1 MEPLDKDS
9 IVAQHNDLITAVARM
24 EKIPLKLFEMAVGAY
39 DSKSDSNEV
48 EIDKE
53 LVYDFLDI
61 KGGSRSKRLEKALF
75 DLHQHAVFTLTHKED
90 DGTETTMTISPISST
105 SYNSAGSKIKLRFD
119 RDLLPYIS
127 MLQTNFTQYRL
138 SDIAELGSK
147 YAIVLYKLL
156 TMSYNQYGYYRK
168 HPDKGKTPTQI
179 DAMANPHF
187 TLAQLK
193 HITGT
198 ENRYPRFNSFDQSV
212 IKPAVK
218 EICDKTEYSISY
230 DKHKTGRRVTGIVF
244 HIKKDGIS
252 YVKNAEKPRKQAA
265 GKLDAA
271 ELQTVLSSP
280 YTGMLMTA
288 GLTDPIALTGDAD
301 YQRGLLERLYP
312 AYDRF
317 AEKFDQATLERHVKY
332 VGEHTAQKPAS
343 LVPYM
348 LKALADYESRLTQ
361 TGTSQ
366 KSGRAQ
372 ISEELPEWAAHPEN
386 VKDKKPT
393 AEQTA
398 AFHRMLADFDKKQ
411 KSGRA
416 QINEELP
423 DWAAHPENVKNKK
436 PSPEKLAKIDRML
449 AELEKDKK
457 H

>member
-61 KGGSRSKRLEKALF
+61 KGGSRSKRLEKALI

-168 HPDKGKTPTQI
+168 HPDKGKTPAQI

-187 TLAQLK
+187 TLAELK

-198 ENRYPRFNSFDQSV
+198 ENCYPRFNSFDQSV
-212 IKPAVK
+212 IKPAIK
-218 EICDKTEYSISY
+218 EICDKTDYSIAY

-244 HIKKDGIS
+244 HIKRDGIS
-252 YVKNAEKPRKQAA
+252 YVKNKDRSEPEPAV
-265 GKLDAA
+265 KLDAI
-271 ELQTVLSSP
+271 ELQTVLGSP
-280 YTGMLMTA
+280 YTGLLMAA
-288 GLTDPIALTGDAD
+288 GLTDPIALTGDAS

-317 AEKFDQATLERHVKY
+317 VERFDQAALERHVKY
-332 VGEHTAQKPAS
+332 VGEHTAQKPAQ

-348 LKALADYESRLTQ
+348 LKALADYESRLTK
-361 TGTSQ
+361 TGTAP
-366 KSGRAQ
+366 K
-372 ISEELPEWAAHPEN
+372 H
-386 VKDKKPT
+386 
-393 AEQTA
+393 
-398 AFHRMLADFDKKQ
+398 
-411 KSGRA
+411 GRA
-416 QINEELP
+416 QINEDLP
-423 DWAAHPENVKNKK
+423 AWAAHPETVKTKK

-449 AELEKDKK
+449 AELEKGKK
-457 H
+457 SGRAQINEELPD

>member
-39 DSKSDSNEV
+39 DSQSNSNEI

-187 TLAQLK
+187 TLAELK

-218 EICDKTEYSISY
+218 EICDKTEYSITY
-230 DKHKTGRRVTGIVF
+230 DKHKTGRRVTGIIF
-244 HIKKDGIS
+244 HVKKDGIS
-252 YVKNAEKPRKQAA
+252 YVKDAEKPRKQTT

-288 GLTDPIALTGDAD
+288 GLTDPIALTGDAS

-317 AEKFDQATLERHVKY
+317 VERFDQAALERHVKY
-332 VGEHTAQKPAS
+332 VGEHTAQKPAQ

-348 LKALADYESRLTQ
+348 LKALADYENRLTKA
-361 TGTSQ
+361 GTAS
-366 KSGRAQ
+366 KHGRAQ
-372 ISEELPEWAAHPEN
+372 IDEQLPAWAAHPES
-386 VKDKKPT
+386 VK
-393 AEQTA
+393 
-398 AFHRMLADFDKKQ
+398 
-411 KSGRA
+411 S
-416 QINEELP
+416 
-423 DWAAHPENVKNKK
+423 KK
-436 PSPEKLAKIDRML
+436 PSPEKLAKIDQML
-449 AELEKDKK
+449 AELEKGKENR
-457 H
+457 

>member
-61 KGGSRSKRLEKALF
+61 KGGSRSKRLEKALI

-212 IKPAVK
+212 IKPAIK
-218 EICDKTEYSISY
+218 EICDKTDYAIAY

-244 HIKKDGIS
+244 HIKRDGIS
-252 YVKNAEKPRKQAA
+252 YVKDAEKPRKQTT
-265 GKLDAA
+265 GKLDAV
-271 ELQTVLSSP
+271 ELQSVLSSP
-280 YTGMLMTA
+280 YTGILMTA
-288 GLTDPIALTGDAD
+288 GLTDPVALTGDAS
-301 YQRGLLERLYP
+301 YQRDLLKRLYP

-317 AEKFDQATLERHVKY
+317 VERFDQAALERHVKY
-332 VGEHTAQKPAS
+332 VGEHTAQKPAQ

-348 LKALADYESRLTQ
+348 LKALADYENRLTKA
-361 TGTSQ
+361 GTAP
-366 KSGRAQ
+366 KHGRAQ
-372 ISEELPEWAAHPEN
+372 IDEQLPAWAAHPES
-386 VKDKKPT
+386 VKT
-393 AEQTA
+393 
-398 AFHRMLADFDKKQ
+398 
-411 KSGRA
+411 
-416 QINEELP
+416 
-423 DWAAHPENVKNKK
+423 KK

-449 AELEKDKK
+449 AELEKGKK
-457 H
+457 R

>member
-1 MEPLDKDS
+1 MEPIDKDS
-9 IVAQHNDLITAVARM
+9 IVTQHNDLIKAVARM

-39 DSKSDSNEV
+39 DSQSNSNEV

-61 KGGSRSKRLEKALF
+61 RGGSRSKRLEKALF

-156 TMSYNQYGYYRK
+156 TMSYNQHNYYLR
-168 HPDKGKTPTQI
+168 HPDKGKTPDQI
-179 DAMANPHF
+179 DAMANPRF
-187 TLAQLK
+187 TLTELK

-218 EICDKTEYSISY
+218 EICDKTDYSISY
-230 DKHKTGRRVTGIVF
+230 DKHKTGRRVTGIIF
-244 HIKKDGIS
+244 HVKKDGIS
-252 YVKNAEKPRKQAA
+252 YVKNTEKPIKQT
-265 GKLDAA
+265 GIKLDAA
-271 ELQTVLSSP
+271 ELQTVLSSS
-280 YTGMLMTA
+280 YTGLLMAA

-317 AEKFDQATLERHVKY
+317 VDRFDQATLERHIKY
-332 VGEHTAQKPAS
+332 VGEHTAQKPNS

-348 LKALADYESRLTQ
+348 LKALADYEERLAQ

-366 KSGRAQ
+366 KS
-372 ISEELPEWAAHPEN
+372 S
-386 VKDKKPT
+386 
-393 AEQTA
+393 
-398 AFHRMLADFDKKQ
+398 
-411 KSGRA
+411 RA

-423 DWAAHPENVKNKK
+423 GWAAHPENIKTKK
-436 PSPEKLAKIDRML
+436 PSPEKLAKIDQML
-449 AELEKDKK
+449 AELNKK
-457 H
+457 NNAK

>member
-1 MEPLDKDS
+1 MEPIDKDS

-39 DSKSDSNEV
+39 DSKNDSNEV

-61 KGGSRSKRLEKALF
+61 KGGSRSKRLEKALI

-90 DGTETTMTISPISST
+90 DGTETTITISPISST
-105 SYNSAGSKIKLRFD
+105 SYNSAGTKIKLRFD

-156 TMSYNQYGYYRK
+156 TMSYNQYGYYRS
-168 HPDKGKTPTQI
+168 HPDKGKTPAQI
-179 DAMANPHF
+179 DAMANPYF
-187 TLAQLK
+187 TLAELK

-198 ENRYPRFNSFDQSV
+198 ENHYPRFNSFDQAV

-218 EICDKTEYSISY
+218 EICAKTEYSITY

-244 HIKKDGIS
+244 HIKRDGIS
-252 YVKNAEKPRKQAA
+252 YVKNKGQKEPKPIV
-265 GKLDAA
+265 KLDAA
-271 ELQTVLSSP
+271 ELQTVLGSP

-288 GLTDPIALTGDAD
+288 GLTDPVALTGDAE

-317 AEKFDQATLERHVKY
+317 VERFDQSTLEWHIKY
-332 VGEHTAQKPAS
+332 VGTHTAKVPNSLAS
-343 LVPYM
+343 YM
-348 LKALADYESRLTQ
+348 LKALADYENRLAK
-361 TGTSQ
+361 TGTAQ
-366 KSGRAQ
+366 KSGRSQ
-372 ISEELPEWAAHPEN
+372 INEELPEWAAHPEN
-386 VKDKKPT
+386 
-393 AEQTA
+393 
-398 AFHRMLADFDKKQ
+398 
-411 KSGRA
+411 
-416 QINEELP
+416 I
-423 DWAAHPENVKNKK
+423 KNKQ
-436 PSPEKLAKIDRML
+436 PSPEKLAKIDQML
-449 AELEKDKK
+449 AELENGKEKR
-457 H
+457 

>member
-1 MEPLDKDS
+1 MEPIDKDS
-9 IVAQHNDLITAVARM
+9 IVTQHNDLIKAVARM

-39 DSKSDSNEV
+39 DSQSNSSEV

-61 KGGSRSKRLEKALF
+61 RGGSRSKRLEKALF

-90 DGTETTMTISPISST
+90 DGTKTTITISPISST

-156 TMSYNQYGYYRK
+156 TMSYNQHNYYLR
-168 HPDKGKTPTQI
+168 HPDKGKTPDQI
-179 DAMANPHF
+179 DAMANPRF
-187 TLAQLK
+187 TLVELK

-218 EICDKTEYSISY
+218 EICDKTDYSISY
-230 DKHKTGRRVTGIVF
+230 DKHKTGRRVTGIIF
-244 HIKKDGIS
+244 HVKKDGIS
-252 YVKNAEKPRKQAA
+252 YVKNTEKPIKQT
-265 GKLDAA
+265 GIKLDAA
-271 ELQTVLSSP
+271 ELQTVLSSS
-280 YTGMLMTA
+280 YTGLLMAA

-317 AEKFDQATLERHVKY
+317 VDRFDQAALERHIKY
-332 VGEHTAQKPAS
+332 VGEHTAQKPNS

-348 LKALADYESRLTQ
+348 LKALADYEERLAQ

-366 KSGRAQ
+366 KS
-372 ISEELPEWAAHPEN
+372 S
-386 VKDKKPT
+386 
-393 AEQTA
+393 
-398 AFHRMLADFDKKQ
+398 
-411 KSGRA
+411 RA

-423 DWAAHPENVKNKK
+423 AWAAHPENIKTKK
-436 PSPEKLAKIDRML
+436 PSPEKLAKIDQML
-449 AELEKDKK
+449 AELNKK
-457 H
+457 NNAK

>member
-61 KGGSRSKRLEKALF
+61 KGGSRSKRLEKALI

-187 TLAQLK
+187 TLAELK

-212 IKPAVK
+212 IKPAIK
-218 EICDKTEYSISY
+218 EICDKTDYSISY
-230 DKHKTGRRVTGIVF
+230 DKHKTGRRVTGIIF
-244 HIKKDGIS
+244 HIKRDGIS
-252 YVKNAEKPRKQAA
+252 YVKDAEKPRKQAA

-288 GLTDPIALTGDAD
+288 GLTDPIALTGDAN

-317 AEKFDQATLERHVKY
+317 VERFDQAALERHVKY
-332 VGEHTAQKPAS
+332 VGEHTVQKPAQ

-348 LKALADYESRLTQ
+348 LKALTDYESRLTK
-361 TGTSQ
+361 TGTAP
-366 KSGRAQ
+366 K
-372 ISEELPEWAAHPEN
+372 H
-386 VKDKKPT
+386 
-393 AEQTA
+393 
-398 AFHRMLADFDKKQ
+398 
-411 KSGRA
+411 GRA

-423 DWAAHPENVKNKK
+423 AWATHPETVKNKK

-449 AELEKDKK
+449 AELEKGKENR
-457 H
+457 